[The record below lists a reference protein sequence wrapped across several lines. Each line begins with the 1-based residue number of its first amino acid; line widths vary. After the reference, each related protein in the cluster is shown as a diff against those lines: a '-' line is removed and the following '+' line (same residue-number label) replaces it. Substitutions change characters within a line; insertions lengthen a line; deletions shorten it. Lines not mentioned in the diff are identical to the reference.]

1 MLIRTHR
8 LTKGEI
14 PLSPEDLSENEHG
27 VCLSILNYVL
37 NMVSNAL
44 RELIARNYDEP

>member
-14 PLSPEDLSENEHG
+14 PLSPEDLTENGHG
-27 VCLSILNYVL
+27 VCLNMLGYVL
-37 NMVSNAL
+37 NMANNAL
-44 RELIARNYDEP
+44 CEMIAL